1 MHLDSDSG
9 SRVVRESAS
18 LDTLYADERSNRMRQ
33 VKSKNTEPEMRVRRA
48 HALGFRYRLH
58 VPGLPG
64 RPDLVFRG
72 RKKVIFVHG
81 CFWHRHPECPRARM
95 PKSPERREFWRQ
107 KFEENARRDARHQ
120 RELRAA
126 GWHVL
131 VIWGCET
138 EDLEGLKRELLAFL
152 D

>member
-1 MHLDSDSG
+1 
-9 SRVVRESAS
+9 
-18 LDTLYADERSNRMRQ
+18 
-33 VKSKNTEPEMRVRRA
+33 
-48 HALGFRYRLH
+48 
-58 VPGLPG
+58 
-64 RPDLVFRG
+64 
-72 RKKVIFVHG
+72 
-81 CFWHRHPECPRARM
+81 M
-95 PKSPERREFWRQ
+95 PKSPERREFWRH
-107 KFEENARRDARHQ
+107 KFEENVRRDARQQ